1 VTISKNNRYGDT
13 FSLAEQPVPQIQRE
27 QSRGDVSKWSNQDI
41 NDGRQV
47 LDLVRRYMEA
57 TQNGH
62 PVSLTPFIT
71 MTVTDWYDEGKK
83 TMRQAEAS
91 IAQYYRAYPVQSTA
105 FDPEKMYVV
114 PLDGKSVNGHSVFEV
129 RVPFTWTAQGRNRA
143 RKSGLSVLQ
152 ALVPLAKMTDGSPAQ
167 WRICAIHNVKS
178 NYTVRN

>member
-1 VTISKNNRYGDT
+1 
-13 FSLAEQPVPQIQRE
+13 
-27 QSRGDVSKWSNQDI
+27 
-41 NDGRQV
+41 
-47 LDLVRRYMEA
+47 MEA

-129 RVPFTWTAQGRNRA
+129 RVPFTWIAQGKKGA
-143 RKSGLSVLQ
+143 KKSGYSVLQ
-152 ALVPLAKMTDGSPAQ
+152 ALVTLAKMTDGSPAQ